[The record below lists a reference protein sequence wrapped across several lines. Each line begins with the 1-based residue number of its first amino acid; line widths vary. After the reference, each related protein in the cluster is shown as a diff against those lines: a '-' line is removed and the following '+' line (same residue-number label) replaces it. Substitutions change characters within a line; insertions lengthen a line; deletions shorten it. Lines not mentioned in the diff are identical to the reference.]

1 MLSTE
6 KVTGLYFFFFFF
18 VKKKK
23 AVLFFYKIFTASA
36 DF

>member
-6 KVTGLYFFFFFF
+6 KVTGLYFFFFFC
-18 VKKKK
+18 KEKK